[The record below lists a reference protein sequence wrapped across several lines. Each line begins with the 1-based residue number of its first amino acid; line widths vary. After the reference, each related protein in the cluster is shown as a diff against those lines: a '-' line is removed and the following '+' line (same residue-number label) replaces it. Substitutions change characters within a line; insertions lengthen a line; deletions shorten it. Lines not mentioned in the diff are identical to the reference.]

1 MSKEKQQNRA
11 LILLY
16 GLLFVASCLMHQFFR
31 LPAVRIPLVLVTLG
45 ILFFWRYLN
54 KRNILTLSFFSSL
67 FQGNLRKN
75 ERRFLYA
82 LPLLLMPLLRFHA
95 LTARDLILSLLFV
108 AVVLLLNVLDQ
119 KQFFK
124 QHWCFLLFCHQTAK
138 RQLTH
143 SWAKLSFLVCSSQSM
158 T

>member
-1 MSKEKQQNRA
+1 MITEKQQKWA

-16 GLLFVASCLMHQFFR
+16 GLLFLDSCLLHQFFY

-45 ILFFWRYLN
+45 IFFFWRSLN
-54 KRNILTLSFFSSL
+54 KQCILTLSFFSSL

-82 LPLLLMPLLRFHA
+82 VPLLFMPILRFHEISVE
-95 LTARDLILSLLFV
+95 DVMLSLLF
-108 AVVLLLNVLDQ
+108 AVISILLSVLDQ

-124 QHWCFLLFCHQTAK
+124 QH
-138 RQLTH
+138 
-143 SWAKLSFLVCSSQSM
+143 
-158 T
+158 